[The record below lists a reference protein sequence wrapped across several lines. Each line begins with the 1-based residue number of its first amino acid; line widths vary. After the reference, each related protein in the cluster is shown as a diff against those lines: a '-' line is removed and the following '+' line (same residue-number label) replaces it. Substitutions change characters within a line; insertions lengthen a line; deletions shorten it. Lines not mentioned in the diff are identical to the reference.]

1 MSERIIITGASI
13 AGLVT
18 ALALRQSGHHV
29 YVLERD
35 NAPPVEPSHDAF
47 TSWKRA
53 GVPQLRHSHGFL
65 ARLRNELRERYPA
78 LHTALLDAGAQE
90 RYFGESLPPIL
101 APRYRPHADDDDLT
115 TLMCRRTTFESVLH
129 QYARTQGID
138 VTYGVRVTGI
148 HTEPTQT
155 IPRVTGLTVERVAS
169 DDIMPADIVIDAT
182 GRRSPFST
190 WLRTLP
196 LAIEEETADT
206 GIIYYTRFYRL
217 RSGQDEPTRTSH
229 SSMGDLGYLKF
240 GVFPA
245 DNHTFSLTLA
255 VPTIETD
262 LRILRHNDAFTTA
275 CRALPALAPWLD
287 PDRADPTTDVFAMGG
302 LRSCHRQF
310 VRHGQPLILGYFAVG
325 EAAIHTNPLY
335 GRGCSLSFLH
345 AHLLADVLTHSHDPA
360 ARALLFHRTTEREL
374 RPFFDEALRQDR
386 RGLQRARQ
394 GMQPHQTPPLL
405 ERLMRAVVRRG
416 LIPALRKDLTIRRA
430 FMRDFHMLDLPG
442 VALRRPS
449 VVLRILRV
457 LLQRTKHKEAFYPPS
472 SGPDRTTM
480 RYLLELDCD
489 TANADSSSP
498 ANPCAQESPPV

>member
-1 MSERIIITGASI
+1 MSERIIIVGASI
-13 AGLVT
+13 AGLAT
-18 ALALRQSGHHV
+18 ALALRQSGHDV

-35 NAPPVEPSHDAF
+35 GAPPAEPSQDACI
-47 TSWKRA
+47 SWERA
-53 GVPQLRHSHGFL
+53 GVSQLRHSHGFL
-65 ARLRNELRERYPA
+65 ARLRNELRDRYPA
-78 LHTALLDAGAQE
+78 LHIALLDAGAQE
-90 RYFGESLPPIL
+90 RYFGESLPPAL
-101 APRYRPHADDDDLT
+101 APRYRPREGDDDLT
-115 TLMCRRTTFESVLH
+115 TLLCRRTTFESVLH
-129 QYARTQGID
+129 QYAHTQGID

-148 HTEPTQT
+148 HTEPAQT
-155 IPRVTGLTVERVAS
+155 APHVTGLTVKYGESA
-169 DDIMPADIVIDAT
+169 DIMTADIVIDAT
-182 GRRSPFST
+182 GRRTPFPT
-190 WLRTLP
+190 WLRALP
-196 LAIEEETADT
+196 LAIEEETAET

-217 RSGQDEPTRTSH
+217 RPGQDEPTRTSH

-255 VPTIETD
+255 VPTVETD

-275 CRALPALAPWLD
+275 CRALPALAPWLE

-302 LRSCHRQF
+302 LRSCYRQF

-345 AHLLADVLTHSHDPA
+345 AHLLADILTNSHDPA
-360 ARALLFHRTTEREL
+360 TRALHFHRMTEREL

-386 RGLQRARQ
+386 RGLRRARQ
-394 GMQPHQTPPLL
+394 GMQTHHTTPLL
-405 ERLMRAVVRRG
+405 ERLTRAIVQHG
-416 LIPALRKDLTIRRA
+416 LMPALRSDLTIRRA

-457 LLQRTKHKEAFYPPS
+457 LLQSKRRKAALYPPP
-472 SGPDRTTM
+472 SGPDRAAM
-480 RYLLELDCD
+480 RHQLGLDRRVVSPSENCRPKVC
-489 TANADSSSP
+489 SSL
-498 ANPCAQESPPV
+498 C